1 MSRRSPALLLI
12 IVACTAQAA
21 EHFDGNTWWDTVKE
35 ISDDKY
41 EGRDTGSK
49 GEHQA
54 QEFIVGKL
62 KSLGVEPAGSNGYFQ
77 SVKLR
82 TVEIDEPHC
91 QLSLVQDGQAQP
103 LTLGEQAFF
112 STRIAPAP
120 KLEAPLVFVGYGL
133 NIPEK
138 GYNDLAGLDLTGKIA
153 VIFTASPAE
162 IPSALSAHY
171 QSRAERWKALKAAG
185 AIGLISI
192 PNPASVDLP
201 WARSALNRNHPSMD
215 LIGPEFDETS
225 GSKVAIAFNPAY
237 ADLLLRGSGH
247 AFAELAALGKERKP
261 LPHFALKVSLSATTA
276 TRSRDVDS
284 TNIVAQIPGTDP
296 TLKTEY
302 VVLSAHID
310 HVGIGEPINGDRIYN
325 GAMDNGSG
333 SALLLDIARSLK
345 QTHTTLKRSLL
356 LVWVTGEEK
365 GLLGSKY
372 FAEHPTVTTKS
383 MVADINTDMFLP
395 IVPLKILT
403 VYGLAESDLGDR
415 VKQVGDQ
422 LNVQIQPDPLPLLN
436 VFIRSDQYNFVR
448 HGVPSLMI
456 DVGAAPGS
464 PDAAIIKAWRTE
476 RYHAPSDDANQPV
489 NLATAAA
496 YEEVIRTLVIE
507 VAAMEA
513 GHFFPPLRRYREPL
527 RAPSGSAMRPPTCYR
542 WTLRSPGASRT

>member
-21 EHFDGNTWWDTVKE
+21 EHFDGNTWWATVKE

-62 KSLGVEPAGSNGYFQ
+62 KALGVEPAGSNGYFQ

-91 QLSLVQDGQAQP
+91 QLSLIQDGHAQS
-103 LTLGEQAFF
+103 LTLGEQAYF
-112 STRIAPAP
+112 STRYPLAP
-120 KLEAPLVFVGYGL
+120 KVDAQLVFVGYGL

-138 GYNDLAGLDLTGKIA
+138 NYNDYAGLDLKNKVA
-153 VIFTASPAE
+153 VILTGSPADV
-162 IPSALSAHY
+162 PSALSAHY

-185 AIGLISI
+185 AVGVIQIQ
-192 PNPASVDLP
+192 NPASVDLP

-215 LIGPEFDETS
+215 LVGPEFDETS
-225 GSKVAIAFNPAY
+225 GSKIAIAFNPAY
-237 ADLLLRGSGH
+237 ADLLLQGTGH
-247 AFAELAALGKERKP
+247 TFAELAALGKDRQP
-261 LPHFALKVSLSATTA
+261 LPHFPLKISLSATTA
-276 TRSRDVDS
+276 THSREVDS
-284 TNIVAQIPGTDP
+284 TNIVARMPGTDP
-296 TLKTEY
+296 KLKAEY

-345 QTHTTLKRSLL
+345 QTHTALKRSLL

-372 FAEHPTVTTKS
+372 FAEHPTVAPRS
-383 MVADINTDMFLP
+383 MIADINTDMFLP
-395 IVPLKILT
+395 IIPLKILT

-422 LNVQIQPDPLPLLN
+422 LNLQIQPDPLPLLN

-456 DVGAAPGS
+456 DVGAAPGT
-464 PDAAIIKAWRTE
+464 PDAATIKAWRTE

-489 NLATAAA
+489 NLATAAG
-496 YEEVIRTLVIE
+496 YEELIRALVIE
-507 VAAMEA
+507 VANDPQRPQWKQDS
-513 GHFFPPLRRYREPL
+513 FFRRY
-527 RAPSGSAMRPPTCYR
+527 ADTA
-542 WTLRSPGASRT
+542 SP

>member
-12 IVACTAQAA
+12 MVACTAQAA
-21 EHFDGNTWWDTVKE
+21 EHFDGKTWWDTVKE

-62 KSLGVEPAGSNGYFQ
+62 KALGVQPAGSKGYFQ

-91 QLSLVQDGQAQP
+91 TLALVRDGQAQAI
-103 LTLGEQAFF
+103 TLGEQAYF
-112 STRIAPAP
+112 STRYPLAP
-120 KLEAPLVFVGYGL
+120 KVDAPLVFVGYGL

-138 GYNDLAGLDLTGKIA
+138 NYNDFAGLDLKNKVA
-153 VIFTASPAE
+153 VILTGSPADV
-162 IPSALSAHY
+162 PSALSAHY

-185 AIGLISI
+185 AIGVVQIQ
-192 PNPASVDLP
+192 NPASVDLP
-201 WARSALNRNHPSMD
+201 WARSSLNRNHPSMD
-215 LIGPEFDETS
+215 LVGPEFDETS
-225 GSKVAIAFNPAY
+225 GSQLAIAFNPAN
-237 ADLLLRGSGH
+237 ADLLLQGSGH
-247 AFAELAALGKERKP
+247 TFAELAALGKDRLP
-261 LPHFALKVSLSATTA
+261 LPHFPLKVSLSATTV
-276 TRSRDVDS
+276 THSRDVNS
-284 TNIVAQIPGTDP
+284 TNIVARIPGSDP
-296 TLKTEY
+296 KLKDEY

-333 SALLLDIARSLK
+333 SSLLLDIARSLK

-372 FAEHPTVTTKS
+372 FAEHPTVAPKS
-383 MVADINTDMFLP
+383 MIADINTDMFLP
-395 IVPLKILT
+395 IVPLKVLT

-415 VKQVGDQ
+415 VKQVGDH
-422 LNVQIQPDPLPLLN
+422 LNVQIQADPLPLLN

-456 DVGAAPGS
+456 DVGAAPGT
-464 PDAAIIKAWRTE
+464 PEAATIKAWRTE

-489 NLATAAA
+489 NLATAAG
-496 YEEVIRTLVIE
+496 YEELIRALVIE
-507 VAAMEA
+507 VANDPKRPQWKQDS
-513 GHFFPPLRRYREPL
+513 FFRRY
-527 RAPSGSAMRPPTCYR
+527 ADTA
-542 WTLRSPGASRT
+542 SP

>member
-91 QLSLVQDGQAQP
+91 QLSLVQDGQAQT
-103 LTLGEQAFF
+103 LTLGEQAYF
-112 STRIAPAP
+112 STRYPLAP
-120 KLEAPLVFVGYGL
+120 KVDAQLVFVGYGL

-138 GYNDLAGLDLTGKIA
+138 NYNDFSGLDLKNKVA
-153 VIFTASPAE
+153 VILTGSPADV
-162 IPSALSAHY
+162 PSALSAHY

-185 AIGLISI
+185 AIGLIQI
-192 PNPASVDLP
+192 QNPASVDLP

-276 TRSRDVDS
+276 ARSRDVDS

-296 TLKTEY
+296 TLKAEY

-372 FAEHPTVTTKS
+372 FAEHPTVAPKS
-383 MVADINTDMFLP
+383 MIADINTDMFLP
-395 IVPLKILT
+395 IIPLKILT

-507 VAAMEA
+507 VANDPKRPQWKQDS
-513 GHFFPPLRRYREPL
+513 FFRRY
-527 RAPSGSAMRPPTCYR
+527 ADTA
-542 WTLRSPGASRT
+542 SP

>member
-1 MSRRSPALLLI
+1 
-12 IVACTAQAA
+12 
-21 EHFDGNTWWDTVKE
+21 
-35 ISDDKY
+35 
-41 EGRDTGSK
+41 
-49 GEHQA
+49 
-54 QEFIVGKL
+54 
-62 KSLGVEPAGSNGYFQ
+62 
-77 SVKLR
+77 
-82 TVEIDEPHC
+82 
-91 QLSLVQDGQAQP
+91 
-103 LTLGEQAFF
+103 
-112 STRIAPAP
+112 
-120 KLEAPLVFVGYGL
+120 
-133 NIPEK
+133 
-138 GYNDLAGLDLTGKIA
+138 
-153 VIFTASPAE
+153 
-162 IPSALSAHY
+162 
-171 QSRAERWKALKAAG
+171 
-185 AIGLISI
+185 
-192 PNPASVDLP
+192 
-201 WARSALNRNHPSMD
+201 MD

-372 FAEHPTVTTKS
+372 FAEHPTVAPKS
-383 MVADINTDMFLP
+383 MIADINTDMFLP
-395 IVPLKILT
+395 IIPLKILT

-507 VAAMEA
+507 VANDPKRPQWKQDS
-513 GHFFPPLRRYREPL
+513 FFRRY
-527 RAPSGSAMRPPTCYR
+527 ADTA
-542 WTLRSPGASRT
+542 SP

>member
-12 IVACTAQAA
+12 MVACTAQAA
-21 EHFDGNTWWDTVKE
+21 EHFDGKAWWDTVKE

-62 KSLGVEPAGSNGYFQ
+62 KALGVQPAGSKGYFQ

-91 QLSLVQDGQAQP
+91 TLALVRDGQAQAI
-103 LTLGEQAFF
+103 TLGEQAYF
-112 STRIAPAP
+112 STRYPLAP
-120 KLEAPLVFVGYGL
+120 KVDAPLVFVGYGL

-138 GYNDLAGLDLTGKIA
+138 NYNDFAGLDLKNKVA
-153 VIFTASPAE
+153 VILTGSPADV
-162 IPSALSAHY
+162 PSALSAHY

-185 AIGLISI
+185 AIGVVQIQ
-192 PNPASVDLP
+192 NPASVDLP
-201 WARSALNRNHPSMD
+201 WARSSLNRNHPSMD
-215 LIGPEFDETS
+215 LVGPEFDETS
-225 GSKVAIAFNPAY
+225 GSQLAIAFNPAN
-237 ADLLLRGSGH
+237 ADLLLQGSGH
-247 AFAELAALGKERKP
+247 TFAELAALGKDRLP
-261 LPHFALKVSLSATTA
+261 LPHFSLKVSLSATTV
-276 TRSRDVDS
+276 THSRDVNS
-284 TNIVAQIPGTDP
+284 TNIVARIPGSDP
-296 TLKTEY
+296 KLKDEY

-333 SALLLDIARSLK
+333 SSLLLDIARSLK

-372 FAEHPTVTTKS
+372 FAEHPTVAPKS
-383 MVADINTDMFLP
+383 MIADINTDMFLP
-395 IVPLKILT
+395 IVPLKVLT

-415 VKQVGDQ
+415 VKQVGDH
-422 LNVQIQPDPLPLLN
+422 LNVQIQADPLPLLN

-456 DVGAAPGS
+456 DVGAAPGT
-464 PDAAIIKAWRTE
+464 PEAATIKEWRTE

-489 NLATAAA
+489 NLATAAG
-496 YEEVIRTLVIE
+496 YEELIRALVIE
-507 VAAMEA
+507 VANDPKRPQWKQDS
-513 GHFFPPLRRYREPL
+513 FFRRY
-527 RAPSGSAMRPPTCYR
+527 ADTA
-542 WTLRSPGASRT
+542 SP

>member
-12 IVACTAQAA
+12 MVACTAQAA
-21 EHFDGNTWWDTVKE
+21 EHFDGKTWWDTVKE

-62 KSLGVEPAGSNGYFQ
+62 KALGVQPAGSKGYFQ

-91 QLSLVQDGQAQP
+91 TLSLVSDGQAQK
-103 LTLGEQAFF
+103 LTLGEQAYF
-112 STRIAPAP
+112 STRYPLAP
-120 KLEAPLVFVGYGL
+120 KVDAPLVFVGYGL

-138 GYNDLAGLDLTGKIA
+138 NYNDFAGLDLKNKVA
-153 VIFTASPAE
+153 VILTGSPADV
-162 IPSALSAHY
+162 PSALSAHY

-185 AIGLISI
+185 AIGIVQI
-192 PNPASVDLP
+192 QNPASVDLP
-201 WARSALNRNHPSMD
+201 WARSSLNRNHPSMD

-225 GSKVAIAFNPAY
+225 GSQLAIAFNPAH
-237 ADLLLRGSGH
+237 ADLLLQGSGH
-247 AFAELAALGKERKP
+247 TFAELAALGKDRLP
-261 LPHFALKVSLSATTA
+261 LPHFPLKVSLSATTV
-276 TRSRDVDS
+276 TQSRDVNS
-284 TNIVAQIPGTDP
+284 TNIVARIPGSDP
-296 TLKTEY
+296 KLKDEY

-333 SALLLDIARSLK
+333 SSLLLDIARSLK

-372 FAEHPTVTTKS
+372 FAEHPTVAPKS
-383 MVADINTDMFLP
+383 MIADINTDMFLP

-415 VKQVGDQ
+415 VQQVGDH
-422 LNVQIQPDPLPLLN
+422 LDVQIQADPLPLLN

-456 DVGAAPGS
+456 DVGAAPGT
-464 PDAAIIKAWRTE
+464 PEAATIKAWRTE

-489 NLATAAA
+489 NLATAAG
-496 YEEVIRTLVIE
+496 YEELIRALVIE
-507 VAAMEA
+507 VANDPKRPQWKQDS
-513 GHFFPPLRRYREPL
+513 FFRRY
-527 RAPSGSAMRPPTCYR
+527 ADTA
-542 WTLRSPGASRT
+542 SP

>member
-12 IVACTAQAA
+12 MVACTAQSA
-21 EHFDGNTWWDTVKE
+21 EHFDGKTWWDTVKE

-62 KSLGVEPAGSNGYFQ
+62 KALGVQPAGSKGYFQ

-91 QLSLVQDGQAQP
+91 TLALVRDGQAQAI
-103 LTLGEQAFF
+103 TLGEQAYF
-112 STRIAPAP
+112 STRYPLAP
-120 KLEAPLVFVGYGL
+120 KVDAQLVFVGYGL

-138 GYNDLAGLDLTGKIA
+138 NYNDFAGLDLKNKVA
-153 VIFTASPAE
+153 VILTGSPADV
-162 IPSALSAHY
+162 PSALSAHY

-185 AIGLISI
+185 AIGVVQIQ
-192 PNPASVDLP
+192 NPASVDLP
-201 WARSALNRNHPSMD
+201 WARSSLNRNHPSMD
-215 LIGPEFDETS
+215 LVGPEFDETS
-225 GSKVAIAFNPAY
+225 GSQLAIAFNPAN
-237 ADLLLRGSGH
+237 ADLLLQGSGH
-247 AFAELAALGKERKP
+247 TFAELAALGKDRLP
-261 LPHFALKVSLSATTA
+261 LPHFPLKVSLSATTV
-276 TRSRDVDS
+276 THSRDVNS
-284 TNIVAQIPGTDP
+284 TNIVARIPGSDP
-296 TLKTEY
+296 KLKDEY

-333 SALLLDIARSLK
+333 SSLLLDIARSLK

-372 FAEHPTVTTKS
+372 FAEHPTVAPKS
-383 MVADINTDMFLP
+383 MIADINTDMFLP
-395 IVPLKILT
+395 IVPLKVLT

-422 LNVQIQPDPLPLLN
+422 LNVQIQADPLPLLN

-456 DVGAAPGS
+456 DVGAAPGT
-464 PDAAIIKAWRTE
+464 PEAAAIKAWRTE

-489 NLATAAA
+489 NLATAAG
-496 YEEVIRTLVIE
+496 YEELIRALVIE
-507 VAAMEA
+507 VANDPKRPQWKQDS
-513 GHFFPPLRRYREPL
+513 FFRRY
-527 RAPSGSAMRPPTCYR
+527 ADTA
-542 WTLRSPGASRT
+542 SP

>member
-1 MSRRSPALLLI
+1 MSRKSPALLLI

-41 EGRDTGSK
+41 EGRDTGSQ

-62 KSLGVEPAGSNGYFQ
+62 KALGVEPAGSNGYFQ

-82 TVEIDEPHC
+82 TVEIDESHC
-91 QLSLVQDGQAQP
+91 QLSLVQDGHAQP
-103 LTLGEQAFF
+103 LTLGEQAYF
-112 STRIAPAP
+112 STRYPLAPTVDAQ
-120 KLEAPLVFVGYGL
+120 LVFVGYGL

-138 GYNDLAGLDLTGKIA
+138 NYNDFSGLDLKNKVA
-153 VIFTASPAE
+153 VILTGSPADV
-162 IPSALSAHY
+162 PSALSAHY

-185 AIGLISI
+185 AIGLIQI
-192 PNPASVDLP
+192 QNPASVDLP

-237 ADLLLRGSGH
+237 ADLLLQGSGH
-247 AFAELAALGKERKP
+247 TFAELAALGKDRKP

-284 TNIVAQIPGTDP
+284 TNIVARIPGTDP
-296 TLKTEY
+296 TLKAEY

-333 SALLLDIARSLK
+333 SALLLDVARSLK

-372 FAEHPTVTTKS
+372 FAEHPTVAPKS
-383 MVADINTDMFLP
+383 MIADINTDMFLP

-415 VKQVGDQ
+415 VKQVGDH
-422 LNVQIQPDPLPLLN
+422 LNVQIQPDPQPLLN

-456 DVGAAPGS
+456 DVGAAPGT
-464 PDAAIIKAWRTE
+464 PDAAVIKTWRTE

-507 VAAMEA
+507 VANDPKRPQWKEDS
-513 GHFFPPLRRYREPL
+513 FFRRY
-527 RAPSGSAMRPPTCYR
+527 AATA
-542 WTLRSPGASRT
+542 SP

>member
-91 QLSLVQDGQAQP
+91 QLSLVQDGKAQT
-103 LTLGEQAFF
+103 LTLGEQAYF
-112 STRIAPAP
+112 STRYPLAPTVDAQ
-120 KLEAPLVFVGYGL
+120 LVFVGYGL

-138 GYNDLAGLDLTGKIA
+138 NYNDFSGLDLKNKVA
-153 VIFTASPAE
+153 VILTGSPADV
-162 IPSALSAHY
+162 PSALSAHY

-185 AIGLISI
+185 AIGLIQI
-192 PNPASVDLP
+192 QNPASVDLP

-215 LIGPEFDETS
+215 LIGSEFDETS

-247 AFAELAALGKERKP
+247 TFAELAALGKDRKP

-296 TLKTEY
+296 TLKAEY

-333 SALLLDIARSLK
+333 SALLLDMARSLK
-345 QTHTTLKRSLL
+345 KTHAVLKRSVL

-372 FAEHPTVTTKS
+372 FAEHPTVSPKS
-383 MVADINTDMFLP
+383 MIADINTDMFLP
-395 IVPLKILT
+395 IVPLKTLT

-415 VKQVGDQ
+415 VKQVADN
-422 LNVQIQPDPLPLLN
+422 LSVQIQPDPLPLLN

-456 DVGAAPGS
+456 DE
-464 PDAAIIKAWRTE
+464 I
-476 RYHAPSDDANQPV
+476 
-489 NLATAAA
+489 
-496 YEEVIRTLVIE
+496 
-507 VAAMEA
+507 
-513 GHFFPPLRRYREPL
+513 
-527 RAPSGSAMRPPTCYR
+527 
-542 WTLRSPGASRT
+542 

>member
-12 IVACTAQAA
+12 MVACTAQAA

-62 KSLGVEPAGSNGYFQ
+62 KALGVEPAGSNGYFQ

-91 QLSLVQDGQAQP
+91 QLSLVQDGHAQT
-103 LTLGEQAFF
+103 LTLGEQAYF
-112 STRIAPAP
+112 STRYPLAP
-120 KLEAPLVFVGYGL
+120 KVDAQLVFVGYGL

-138 GYNDLAGLDLTGKIA
+138 NYNDYAGLDLKNKVA
-153 VIFTASPAE
+153 VILTGSPADV
-162 IPSALSAHY
+162 PSALSAHY

-185 AIGLISI
+185 AIGVIQI
-192 PNPASVDLP
+192 QNPASVDLP

-215 LIGPEFDETS
+215 LVGPEFDETS
-225 GSKVAIAFNPAY
+225 GSKLAVAFNPAY
-237 ADLLLRGSGH
+237 ADLLLQGTGH
-247 AFAELAALGKERKP
+247 TFAELASLGKDRKP
-261 LPHFALKVSLSATTA
+261 LPHFPLNVSLSATTA
-276 TRSRDVDS
+276 THSREVDS
-284 TNIVAQIPGTDP
+284 TNIVARIPGTDP
-296 TLKTEY
+296 KLKAEY

-345 QTHTTLKRSLL
+345 QTHTPLKRSVL

-372 FAEHPTVTTKS
+372 FAEHPTVAPKS
-383 MVADINTDMFLP
+383 MIADINTDMFLP
-395 IVPLKILT
+395 IIPLKILT

-422 LNVQIQPDPLPLLN
+422 LNLQIQPDPLPLLN

-456 DVGAAPGS
+456 DVGAAPGT
-464 PDAAIIKAWRTE
+464 PDAATIKAWRTE

-489 NLATAAA
+489 NLATAAG
-496 YEEVIRTLVIE
+496 YEELIRALVIE
-507 VAAMEA
+507 VANDPQRPRWKQDS
-513 GHFFPPLRRYREPL
+513 FFRRY
-527 RAPSGSAMRPPTCYR
+527 ADTA
-542 WTLRSPGASRT
+542 SP

>member
-12 IVACTAQAA
+12 MIACTAQAA
-21 EHFDGNTWWDTVKE
+21 EHFDGKTWWDTVKE

-62 KSLGVEPAGSNGYFQ
+62 KALGVEPAGSKGYFQ

-91 QLSLVQDGQAQP
+91 TLALVRDGQAQA
-103 LTLGEQAFF
+103 LTLGEQAYF
-112 STRIAPAP
+112 STRYPLAP
-120 KLEAPLVFVGYGL
+120 KVDAPLVFVGYGL

-138 GYNDLAGLDLTGKIA
+138 NYNDFAGLDLKNKVA
-153 VIFTASPAE
+153 VILTGSPADV
-162 IPSALSAHY
+162 PSALSAHY

-185 AIGLISI
+185 AIGVIQI
-192 PNPASVDLP
+192 QNPASVDLP
-201 WARSALNRNHPSMD
+201 WARSSLNRNHPSMD
-215 LIGPEFDETS
+215 LVGPEFDETS
-225 GSKVAIAFNPAY
+225 GSKLAIAFNPAH
-237 ADLLLRGSGH
+237 ADLLLQGSGH
-247 AFAELAALGKERKP
+247 TFAELAALGKDRLP
-261 LPHFALKVSLSATTA
+261 LPHFPLKVSLSATTV
-276 TRSRDVDS
+276 THSRDVDS
-284 TNIVAQIPGTDP
+284 TNIVARIPGSDP
-296 TLKTEY
+296 KLKDEY

-345 QTHTTLKRSLL
+345 QTHSTLKRSLL

-372 FAEHPTVTTKS
+372 FAEHPTVAPKS
-383 MVADINTDMFLP
+383 MIADINTDMFLP

-403 VYGLAESDLGDR
+403 VYGLAESDLGER
-415 VKQVGDQ
+415 VQQVGDNQ
-422 LNVQIQPDPLPLLN
+422 NVQIQADPLPLLN

-456 DVGAAPGS
+456 DVGAAPGT
-464 PDAAIIKAWRTE
+464 PEAATIKAWRTE

-489 NLATAAA
+489 NLATAAG
-496 YEEVIRTLVIE
+496 YEELIRALVIE
-507 VAAMEA
+507 VANDPKRPQWKQDS
-513 GHFFPPLRRYREPL
+513 FFRRY
-527 RAPSGSAMRPPTCYR
+527 ADSAGP
-542 WTLRSPGASRT
+542 

>member
-91 QLSLVQDGQAQP
+91 QLSLVQDGQAQT
-103 LTLGEQAFF
+103 LTLGEQAYF
-112 STRIAPAP
+112 STRYPLAP
-120 KLEAPLVFVGYGL
+120 KVDAQLVFVGYGL

-138 GYNDLAGLDLTGKIA
+138 NYNDFSGLDLKNKVA
-153 VIFTASPAE
+153 VILTGSPADV
-162 IPSALSAHY
+162 PSALSAHY

-185 AIGLISI
+185 AIGLIQI
-192 PNPASVDLP
+192 QNPASVDLP

-215 LIGPEFDETS
+215 LIGSEFDETS

-237 ADLLLRGSGH
+237 ADLLLRRSGH
-247 AFAELAALGKERKP
+247 TFAELAALGKDRKP

-284 TNIVAQIPGTDP
+284 TNIVARILGTDP
-296 TLKTEY
+296 KLKAES

-310 HVGIGEPINGDRIYN
+310 HVGIGEAINGDRIYN

-372 FAEHPTVTTKS
+372 FAEHPTVAPKS
-383 MVADINTDMFLP
+383 MIADINTDMFLP

-422 LNVQIQPDPLPLLN
+422 LNVQIQPDPQPLLN

-507 VAAMEA
+507 VANDPKRPQWKQDS
-513 GHFFPPLRRYREPL
+513 FFRRY
-527 RAPSGSAMRPPTCYR
+527 ADTA
-542 WTLRSPGASRT
+542 SP

>member
-12 IVACTAQAA
+12 MVACAAQAA
-21 EHFDGNTWWDTVKE
+21 EHFDGKTWWDTVKE

-62 KSLGVEPAGSNGYFQ
+62 KALGVEPVGSKGYFQ

-82 TVEIDEPHC
+82 TVEIDEPNC
-91 QLSLVQDGQAQP
+91 TLALVRDGQAQA
-103 LTLGEQAFF
+103 LTLGEQAYF
-112 STRIAPAP
+112 STRYPLAP
-120 KLEAPLVFVGYGL
+120 KVDAPLVFVGYGL
-133 NIPEK
+133 NIPERN
-138 GYNDLAGLDLTGKIA
+138 YNDFAGLDLKNKVA
-153 VIFTASPAE
+153 VILTGSPADV
-162 IPSALSAHY
+162 PSALSAHY

-185 AIGLISI
+185 AIGVIQI
-192 PNPASVDLP
+192 QNPASVDLP
-201 WARSALNRNHPSMD
+201 WARSSLNRNHPSMD
-215 LIGPEFDETS
+215 LVGPEFDETS
-225 GSKVAIAFNPAY
+225 GSQVAIAFNPAH
-237 ADLLLRGSGH
+237 ADLLLQGSGH
-247 AFAELAALGKERKP
+247 TFAELAALGKDRLP
-261 LPHFALKVSLSATTA
+261 LPHFPLKVSLSATTV
-276 TRSRDVDS
+276 THSRDVNS
-284 TNIVAQIPGTDP
+284 TNIVAQIPGSDP
-296 TLKTEY
+296 NLKDEY

-310 HVGIGEPINGDRIYN
+310 HVGVGEPINGDRIYN

-372 FAEHPTVTTKS
+372 FAEHPTVAPKS
-383 MVADINTDMFLP
+383 MIADINTDMFLP

-415 VKQVGDQ
+415 VKQVGDH
-422 LNVQIQPDPLPLLN
+422 LNVQIQADPLPLLN

-456 DVGAAPGS
+456 DVGAAPGT
-464 PDAAIIKAWRTE
+464 PEAATIKAWRTE

-489 NLATAAA
+489 NLATAAG
-496 YEEVIRTLVIE
+496 YEELIRALVIE
-507 VAAMEA
+507 VANDAKRPQWKQDS
-513 GHFFPPLRRYREPL
+513 FFRRY
-527 RAPSGSAMRPPTCYR
+527 ADTA
-542 WTLRSPGASRT
+542 SP

>member
-1 MSRRSPALLLI
+1 M
-12 IVACTAQAA
+12 VACTAQAA
-21 EHFDGNTWWDTVKE
+21 EHFDGKTWWDTVKE

-62 KSLGVEPAGSNGYFQ
+62 KALGVQPAGSKGYFQ

-91 QLSLVQDGQAQP
+91 TLALVRDGQAQAI
-103 LTLGEQAFF
+103 TLGEQAYF
-112 STRIAPAP
+112 STRYPLAP
-120 KLEAPLVFVGYGL
+120 KVDAPLVFVGYGL

-138 GYNDLAGLDLTGKIA
+138 NYNDFAGLDLKNKVA
-153 VIFTASPAE
+153 VILTGSPADV
-162 IPSALSAHY
+162 PSALSAHY

-185 AIGLISI
+185 AIGVVQIQ
-192 PNPASVDLP
+192 NPASVDLP
-201 WARSALNRNHPSMD
+201 WARSSLNRNHPSMD
-215 LIGPEFDETS
+215 LVGPEFDETS
-225 GSKVAIAFNPAY
+225 GSQLAIAFNPAH
-237 ADLLLRGSGH
+237 ADLLLQGSGH
-247 AFAELAALGKERKP
+247 TFAELAALGKDRLP
-261 LPHFALKVSLSATTA
+261 LPHFALKVSLSATTV
-276 TRSRDVDS
+276 THSRDVDS
-284 TNIVAQIPGTDP
+284 TNIVARIPGSDP
-296 TLKTEY
+296 KLKDEY

-333 SALLLDIARSLK
+333 SSLLLDIARSLK

-372 FAEHPTVTTKS
+372 FAEHPTVAPKS
-383 MVADINTDMFLP
+383 MIADINTDMFLP
-395 IVPLKILT
+395 IVPLKVLT

-415 VKQVGDQ
+415 VKQVGDH
-422 LNVQIQPDPLPLLN
+422 LNVQIQADPLPLLN

-456 DVGAAPGS
+456 DVGAAPGT
-464 PDAAIIKAWRTE
+464 PEAATIKAWRTE

-489 NLATAAA
+489 NLATAAG
-496 YEEVIRTLVIE
+496 YEELIRALVIE
-507 VAAMEA
+507 VANDPKRPQWKQDS
-513 GHFFPPLRRYREPL
+513 FFRRY
-527 RAPSGSAMRPPTCYR
+527 ADTA
-542 WTLRSPGASRT
+542 SP

>member
-12 IVACTAQAA
+12 MVACTAQAA
-21 EHFDGNTWWDTVKE
+21 EHFDGKTWWDTVKE

-62 KSLGVEPAGSNGYFQ
+62 KALGVQPAGSKGYFQ

-91 QLSLVQDGQAQP
+91 TLALVRDGQAQAI
-103 LTLGEQAFF
+103 TLGEQAYF
-112 STRIAPAP
+112 STRYPLAP
-120 KLEAPLVFVGYGL
+120 KVDAPLVFVGYGL

-138 GYNDLAGLDLTGKIA
+138 NYNDFAGLDLKNKVA
-153 VIFTASPAE
+153 VILTGSPADV
-162 IPSALSAHY
+162 PSALSAHY

-185 AIGLISI
+185 AIGVVQIQ
-192 PNPASVDLP
+192 NPASVDLP
-201 WARSALNRNHPSMD
+201 WARSSLNRNHPSMD
-215 LIGPEFDETS
+215 LVGPEFDETS
-225 GSKVAIAFNPAY
+225 GSQLAIAFNPAH
-237 ADLLLRGSGH
+237 ADLLLQGSGH
-247 AFAELAALGKERKP
+247 TFAELAALGKDRLP
-261 LPHFALKVSLSATTA
+261 LPHFALKVSLSATTV
-276 TRSRDVDS
+276 THSRDVDS
-284 TNIVAQIPGTDP
+284 TNIVARIPGSDP
-296 TLKTEY
+296 KLKDEY

-333 SALLLDIARSLK
+333 SSLLLDIARSLK

-372 FAEHPTVTTKS
+372 FAEHPTVAPKS
-383 MVADINTDMFLP
+383 MIADINTDMFLP
-395 IVPLKILT
+395 IVPLKVLT

-415 VKQVGDQ
+415 VKQVGDH
-422 LNVQIQPDPLPLLN
+422 LNVQIQADPLPLLN

-456 DVGAAPGS
+456 DVGAAPGTAE
-464 PDAAIIKAWRTE
+464 AATIKAWRTE

-489 NLATAAA
+489 NLATAAG
-496 YEEVIRTLVIE
+496 YEELIRALVIE
-507 VAAMEA
+507 VANDPKRPQWKQDS
-513 GHFFPPLRRYREPL
+513 FFRRY
-527 RAPSGSAMRPPTCYR
+527 ADTA
-542 WTLRSPGASRT
+542 SP

>member
-12 IVACTAQAA
+12 MVACTAQAA
-21 EHFDGNTWWDTVKE
+21 EHFDGKTWWDTVKE

-62 KSLGVEPAGSNGYFQ
+62 KALGVQPAGSKGYFQ

-91 QLSLVQDGQAQP
+91 TLALVRDGQAQTI
-103 LTLGEQAFF
+103 TLGEQAYF
-112 STRIAPAP
+112 STRYPLAP
-120 KLEAPLVFVGYGL
+120 KVDAPLVFVGYGL

-138 GYNDLAGLDLTGKIA
+138 NYNDFAGLDLKNKVA
-153 VIFTASPAE
+153 VILTGSPADV
-162 IPSALSAHY
+162 PSALSAHY

-185 AIGLISI
+185 AIGVVQIQ
-192 PNPASVDLP
+192 NPASVDLP
-201 WARSALNRNHPSMD
+201 WARSSLNRNHPSMD
-215 LIGPEFDETS
+215 LVGPEFDETS
-225 GSKVAIAFNPAY
+225 GSQLAIAFNPAN
-237 ADLLLRGSGH
+237 ADLLLQGSGH
-247 AFAELAALGKERKP
+247 TFAELAALGKDRLP
-261 LPHFALKVSLSATTA
+261 LPHFPLKVSLSATTV
-276 TRSRDVDS
+276 THSRDVNS
-284 TNIVAQIPGTDP
+284 TNIVARIPGSDP
-296 TLKTEY
+296 KLKDEY

-333 SALLLDIARSLK
+333 SSLLLDIARSLK
-345 QTHTTLKRSLL
+345 QSHTTLKRSLL

-372 FAEHPTVTTKS
+372 FAEHPTVAPKS
-383 MVADINTDMFLP
+383 MIADINTDMFLP
-395 IVPLKILT
+395 IVPLRVLT

-415 VKQVGDQ
+415 VKQVGDH
-422 LNVQIQPDPLPLLN
+422 LNVQIQADPLPLLN

-456 DVGAAPGS
+456 DVGAAPGT
-464 PDAAIIKAWRTE
+464 PEAATIKAWRTE

-489 NLATAAA
+489 NLATAAG
-496 YEEVIRTLVIE
+496 YEELIRALVIE
-507 VAAMEA
+507 VANDPKRPQWKQDS
-513 GHFFPPLRRYREPL
+513 FF
-527 RAPSGSAMRPPTCYR
+527 
-542 WTLRSPGASRT
+542 RSYADTASP

>member
-1 MSRRSPALLLI
+1 MLRRSPALLLI
-12 IVACTAQAA
+12 VVACTAQAA
-21 EHFDGNTWWDTVKE
+21 EHFDGKTWWDTVKE

-62 KSLGVEPAGSNGYFQ
+62 KALGVEPAGSDGYFQ

-82 TVEIDEPHC
+82 TLEIDESHC
-91 QLSLVQDGQAQP
+91 QLSLVRDGHAQT
-103 LTLGEQAFF
+103 LTLGEQAYF
-112 STRIAPAP
+112 STRFPPAP
-120 KLEAPLVFVGYGL
+120 KVDAPLIFVGYGL

-138 GYNDLAGLDLTGKIA
+138 NYNDFAGLDLKGKVA
-153 VIFTASPAE
+153 VILTGSPADV
-162 IPSALSAHY
+162 PSALSAHY

-192 PNPASVDLP
+192 QNPASVDLP
-201 WARSALNRNHPSMD
+201 WARSSLNRNHPSMD

-225 GSKVAIAFNPAY
+225 GSKLAVTFNPAH
-237 ADLLLRGSGH
+237 ADLLLQGSGH
-247 AFAELAALGKERKP
+247 TFAELAALGKDRKP
-261 LPHFALKVSLSATTA
+261 LPHFPLTVSVSATTA
-276 TRSRDVDS
+276 THSREIDS
-284 TNIVAQIPGTDP
+284 TNIVARIPGTDP
-296 TLKTEY
+296 KLKAEY

-345 QTHTTLKRSLL
+345 QSHTALKRSLL
-356 LVWVTGEEK
+356 FVWVTGEEK

-372 FAEHPTVTTKS
+372 FAEHPTVAPKS
-383 MVADINTDMFLP
+383 MIADINTDMFLP
-395 IVPLKILT
+395 IVPLKVLT
-403 VYGLAESDLGDR
+403 VFGLAESDLGDR
-415 VKQVGDQ
+415 VTQVGEH
-422 LNVQIQPDPLPLLN
+422 LHVQVQPDPLPLLN

-456 DVGAAPGS
+456 DVGAVPGS
-464 PDAAIIKAWRTE
+464 PEADALKAWRTE

-489 NLATAAA
+489 NLATAAG
-496 YEEVIRTLVIE
+496 YEEVIRALAIE
-507 VAAMEA
+507 VANDPERPQWKQDS
-513 GHFFPPLRRYREPL
+513 FFRRYE
-527 RAPSGSAMRPPTCYR
+527 AA
-542 WTLRSPGASRT
+542 SP